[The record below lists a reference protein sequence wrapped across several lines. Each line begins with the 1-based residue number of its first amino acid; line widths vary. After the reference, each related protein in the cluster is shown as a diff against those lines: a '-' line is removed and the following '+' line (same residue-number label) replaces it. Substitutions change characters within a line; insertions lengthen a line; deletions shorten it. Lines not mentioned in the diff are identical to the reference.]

1 MMTNYVPPKQS
12 KAGQLIDVIFLV
24 ALSVGALF
32 MPLWLGLAGST
43 KTPVPVTNPTWD
55 SLGQNAVEAAQ
66 YEALGYTPASAADII
81 TARYDYSFTT
91 LALVVMIVVIV
102 GYYYLVMRFSE
113 QEYRDVIAEK
123 FGPK

>member
-1 MMTNYVPPKQS
+1 MMANYVPPKQG
-12 KAGQLIDVIFLV
+12 KLGQLIDVIFLV

-43 KTPVPVTNPTWD
+43 KTPVAVTDPTWA
-55 SLGQNAVEAAQ
+55 SLGQNAVAAAQ

-91 LALVVMIVVIV
+91 LALVTMIVVIV

-123 FGPK
+123 FGQK